1 MRKGRGIQK
10 RRRGT
15 VEYKGPEMANEG
27 KEIGKTD

>member
-10 RRRGT
+10 RRHSI
-15 VEYKGPEMANEG
+15 VEYEGPEMADEE